1 MKIIEI
7 KQYVL
12 DEEDKKLL
20 SIEIPD
26 SPCNK
31 CYLNSNG
38 CCGCPDGT
46 KYYEK
51 IKPYKDRNILD
62 IAIKIKRMRKLQNEI
77 KEKKKEVDRI
87 SEELKNI
94 GL

>member
-1 MKIIEI
+1 MRI
-7 KQYVL
+7 KCIL

-26 SPCNK
+26 TPCKICPLRNG
-31 CYLNSNG
+31 G
-38 CCGCPDGT
+38 CCGCPEYG
-46 KYYEK
+46 KYAME
-51 IKPYKDRNILD
+51 IKPYEDRNILD
-62 IAIKIKRMRKLQNEI
+62 IAIKIKRMNELENEI
-77 KEKKKEVDRI
+77 KYKQKEVNRI